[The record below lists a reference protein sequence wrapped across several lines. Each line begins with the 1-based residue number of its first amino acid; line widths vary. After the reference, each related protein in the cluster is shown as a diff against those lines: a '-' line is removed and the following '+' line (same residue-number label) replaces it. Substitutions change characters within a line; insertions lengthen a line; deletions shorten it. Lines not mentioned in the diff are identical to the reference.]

1 MRPTVLSILL
11 FWAASGALAQTQPV
25 ISEPITE
32 WKPVYGEVETRNQLP
47 ARARIAGTLVALNVT
62 EGDRVEAGQ
71 LVGTVEDEK
80 LSVQIDALDAQAE
93 ALRAQLGNAQADLT
107 RGQTLQQSG
116 TISAQR
122 LDALQTSVDVL
133 TSQIAATEA
142 QRRVI
147 QRQIEEGGVTAP
159 EAGIVLSVPVSRGSF
174 VGQGETVA
182 LIGSGGAFLRLS
194 IPERFAQTLAEGD
207 RIEMERGPGPAS
219 PTGSPTGAG
228 TIAKLYPR
236 IEGGRLQADV
246 EVAGLE
252 ERYVGLRLPVRLPVG
267 ARQAILVP
275 EAAIGRG
282 GGLDMVL
289 VETAEGPV
297 QRIVVPGRAV
307 TREGA
312 AWREILTGLDA
323 GETVVLFDD

>member
-1 MRPTVLSILL
+1 MRPTALSLL
-11 FWAASGALAQTQPV
+11 LLWAASRALAEPWSVT
-25 ISEPITE
+25 SEQITE
-32 WKPVYGEVETRNQLP
+32 WKPVYGEVETRNELP
-47 ARARIAGTLVALNVT
+47 ARARIAGTLVELSIT

-93 ALRAQLGNAQADLT
+93 ALRAQLTNAQADLD
-107 RGQTLQQSG
+107 RGQTLQRSG

-133 TSQIAATEA
+133 TNQVTATEA
-142 QRRVI
+142 QRRVV

-174 VGQGETVA
+174 VAQGETVA
-182 LIGSGGAFLRLS
+182 VIGSGGAFLRLS

-207 RIEMERGPGPAS
+207 RIEMARGPGAAS
-219 PTGSPTGAG
+219 PTETGTIAG
-228 TIAKLYPR
+228 TIAKLYPQ

-246 EVAGLE
+246 EVEGLE

-267 ARQAILVP
+267 EQEAILVP
-275 EAAIGRG
+275 EAALGRG
-282 GGLDMVL
+282 GGLDMVI

-297 QRIVVPGRAV
+297 QRIVVPGREV

-312 AWREILTGLDA
+312 AWREILTGLEP
-323 GETVVLFDD
+323 GETVMVPDE

>member
-1 MRPTVLSILL
+1 MRSFILAYCLLAAAGSASADTYTV
-11 FWAASGALAQTQPV
+11 T
-25 ISEPITE
+25 SEPITD
-32 WKPVYGEVETRNQLP
+32 WKPVYGEVETRNALP
-47 ARARIAGTLVALNVT
+47 ARARIAGTLVELSVT

-71 LVGTVEDEK
+71 VVGTVEDEK

-93 ALRAQLGNAQADLT
+93 ALRAQLTNAQADLD

-133 TSQIAATEA
+133 TNQIAATEA

-147 QRQIEEGGVTAP
+147 LRQIEEGGVIAP

-174 VGQGETVA
+174 VAQGESVA
-182 LIGSGGAFLRLS
+182 VIGSGGAFLRLS

-207 RIEMERGPGPAS
+207 RIEME
-219 PTGSPTGAG
+219 TGEGK
-228 TIAKLYPR
+228 IAKLYPQ
-236 IEGGRLQADV
+236 IAGGRLQADV
-246 EVAGLE
+246 EVEGLE

-267 ARQAILVP
+267 EQDSILVP
-275 EAAIGRG
+275 EAALGRG
-282 GGLDMVL
+282 GGLDMVI

-297 QRIVVPGRAV
+297 QRIVVPGRKV
-307 TREGA
+307 TRDGA
-312 AWREILTGLDA
+312 TWREILSGLGA
-323 GETVVLFDD
+323 GEVVVIADE

>member
-1 MRPTVLSILL
+1 MRSTVLSILL
-11 FWAASGALAQTQPV
+11 LWAASGALAQTQPV

-47 ARARIAGTLVALNVT
+47 ARARIAGTLVALSVT

-93 ALRAQLGNAQADLT
+93 ALRAQLTNAQADLS

-133 TSQIAATEA
+133 TNQIAATEA

-174 VGQGETVA
+174 VAQGETVA
-182 LIGSGGAFLRLS
+182 VIGSGGAFLRLS
-194 IPERFAQTLAEGD
+194 IPERFAQTLAAGD
-207 RIEMERGPGPAS
+207 RIEMEAGE
-219 PTGSPTGAG
+219 G
-228 TIAKLYPR
+228 TIAKLYPQ

-246 EVAGLE
+246 EVEGLE

-267 ARQAILVP
+267 SQEAVMVPQAALS
-275 EAAIGRG
+275 RG
-282 GGLDMVL
+282 GGLDMVT
-289 VETAEGPV
+289 VETPEGPV
-297 QRIVVPGRAV
+297 QRIVVPGREV
-307 TREGA
+307 TRDGA
-312 AWREILTGLDA
+312 AWREILTGLTP
-323 GETVVLFDD
+323 GETVMVPHE